1 MQAGDVFGEIALVNA
16 VRRTADVVA
25 LKETRVLAMDWESLR
40 RIRRMFPHIST
51 KLFLNISK
59 ILGERLAART
69 EQWIARS

>member
-1 MQAGDVFGEIALVNA
+1 
-16 VRRTADVVA
+16 VVA